1 MLLPK
6 HAWLFSLV
14 AAILFVS
21 HSAASQTK
29 STPVADFK
37 RIYFKTNPLP
47 ILQGPIPFVSEY
59 RLGLEFVGSN
69 RLSYQFMGSYMNKS
83 PFFAAS
89 IFPDTARSQAKLYE
103 FPGYRVQAEVKYYFL
118 KFKSDKTIDRALN
131 PSGMYVSGH
140 FSYASATLKAKR
152 FPVPNT
158 EWTNLTFTAR
168 FGMQLIYRDDFG
180 LDGFFGL
187 GYKRNE
193 IFETDYRGNRT
204 KVPLDEFVQDALGR
218 YLASPFKISL
228 GFNFALGLI

>member
-1 MLLPK
+1 LSFSLTIVV
-6 HAWLFSLV
+6 LFSCFL
-14 AAILFVS
+14 S
-21 HSAASQTK
+21 SSQTK

-37 RIYFKTNPLP
+37 RIYFKTNPFT
-47 ILQGPIPFVSEY
+47 ILQGPIPFVGEY

-83 PFFAAS
+83 PFFAVS

-103 FPGYRVQAEVKYYFL
+103 FPGYRAQAEVKYYFM

-140 FSYASATLKAKR
+140 FSYASATLKTKR
-152 FPVPNT
+152 FPVPST

-168 FGMQLIYRDDFG
+168 LGMQIIYKDDFG
-180 LDGFFGL
+180 LDGFVGL

-193 IFETDYRGNRT
+193 IFETDYQGNRIR
-204 KVPLDEFVQDALGR
+204 VPLEDYVEDFFGA
-218 YLASPFKISL
+218 YLASPIKFSL